1 MHALLTRPSVL
12 GGLRAGGV
20 SITATACVP
29 PASRVEIASL
39 LDGILGGINGFKEP
53 AEKALGC
60 LVLLPYLQPF
70 AYRNRRTSRLMA
82 NAVLVAHGLPRCRC
96 AASTSRPTSARAHPV
111 LRAGRLSNFRELFVE

>member
-1 MHALLTRPSVL
+1 VL
-12 GGLRAGGV
+12 AGLRTGGV
-20 SITATACVP
+20 SITGTACVP

-70 AYRNRRTSRLMA
+70 AYRSRRTSRLMA
-82 NAVLVAHGLPRCRC
+82 NAVLVATACPAV
-96 AASTSRPTSARAHPV
+96 AAQH
-111 LRAGRLSNFRELFVE
+111 LRAGLQARALILFYVLVTSVSSLWNS